1 MAEIID
7 AQGIQQE
14 EQTLHE
20 AKAGSSLPE
29 KFCLLLA
36 ALEIFHRAA
45 KGQEPQSC
53 HDEIRRVSSAVCGF
67 LGTLVPAAPS
77 GVVDDIAYVVVLYL
91 LKGSMKC
98 GSKAEHEGNEETRV

>member
-7 AQGIQQE
+7 VQGIQQE
-14 EQTLHE
+14 EQTLRE
-20 AKAGSSLPE
+20 AEGLPE
-29 KFCLLLA
+29 AFSCLLG

-53 HDEIRRVSSAVCGF
+53 HDEIRRVSSGLCGF
-67 LGTLVPAAPS
+67 LRTLVPAAPS

-98 GSKAEHEGNEETRV
+98 GSQGEHEGNEETRE

>member
-7 AQGIQQE
+7 VQGIQQE
-14 EQTLHE
+14 EQTLCE
-20 AKAGSSLPE
+20 AAGSVGMPE
-29 KFCLLLA
+29 AFSCLLG

-53 HDEIRRVSSAVCGF
+53 HDEIRRVSSALCGF
-67 LGTLVPAAPS
+67 LRTLVPAAPS
-77 GVVDDIAYVVVLYL
+77 GVVDDIVYIVVLYL

-98 GSKAEHEGNEETRV
+98 GSQEEHEGDEETRV

>member
-7 AQGIQQE
+7 VQGIQQE
-14 EQTLHE
+14 EQTLRE
-20 AKAGSSLPE
+20 AAGSVGLPE
-29 KFCLLLA
+29 AFSCLLG

-53 HDEIRRVSSAVCGF
+53 HDEIRRVSSALCGF

-98 GSKAEHEGNEETRV
+98 ESQGEHDDNEETRV